1 MKGWTSAAHT
11 HQLPRTIWLTE
22 GHGIAMHDGTTLL
35 SNLTVA
41 AFSPAG
47 TQNATSVRELSS
59 PGRFCA
65 PIRKHMIRIATWLKW
80 SLCSRQS
87 WYSGF

>member
-47 TQNATSVRELSS
+47 TQNATSV
-59 PGRFCA
+59 
-65 PIRKHMIRIATWLKW
+65 
-80 SLCSRQS
+80 
-87 WYSGF
+87 